1 MQKTHLH
8 VHGNMS
14 SAELRIK
21 ELESTKDRDKQRL
34 AKLESTLKEQL
45 NERNSLLLVLWTR
58 LSSLCGTDWAHDNSL
73 ISGRAL
79 PSLEAVAT
87 MLPGFS
93 KNLLAAVKTIESI
106 VGRFQDR
113 VKSVE
118 RELWREYQHLE
129 ETLEKRIKKLD
140 KIESLVRNGIATG
153 NLGIAGQMSQALLE
167 EQKQRMAKLED
178 AYRQL
183 KIDNATLR
191 TANEVRARQA
201 QDAMLDPRAEKGYDA
216 GSPSPSIPTG
226 PTRRDRSVERDSHR
240 GVGSR
245 QSSQTLGI
253 TRTTSS
259 GSSTHR
265 MSLSRTSTLTREKSN
280 QSRSAGTEND
290 AGGFTASGS
299 TGDVLNEFNNP
310 SGSTLTG
317 NGPLSPG
324 APSDAEMKWLHRLKD
339 LEGKLR
345 AEREGRLLDRSE
357 ASRKIVTLE
366 EVALQA
372 QAREAK
378 LERRKRMEAAL
389 SAAGGAGGGSGGDK
403 GKGAN

>member
-1 MQKTHLH
+1 
-8 VHGNMS
+8 
-14 SAELRIK
+14 
-21 ELESTKDRDKQRL
+21 
-34 AKLESTLKEQL
+34 
-45 NERNSLLLVLWTR
+45 
-58 LSSLCGTDWAHDNSL
+58 
-73 ISGRAL
+73 
-79 PSLEAVAT
+79 

-93 KNLLAAVKTIESI
+93 KNLLAAVRTIESI
-106 VGRFQDR
+106 VGKFQDR

-140 KIESLVRNGIATG
+140 KIESLVRNGVATG
-153 NLGIAGQMSQALLE
+153 SIGIAGQMSQALLE

-183 KIDNATLR
+183 KVDNATLR
-191 TANEVRARQA
+191 TANEVRSRQA
-201 QDAMLDPRAEKGYDA
+201 QDAMLDPRADKGYDA

-226 PTRRDRSVERDSHR
+226 PTRRDRSGERDSHR

-245 QSSQTLGI
+245 QSSRTLGL

-259 GSSTHR
+259 GSSAHR
-265 MSLSRTSTLTREKSN
+265 MSLSRTSTLTRERSN
-280 QSRSAGTEND
+280 QSRGAGAEND
-290 AGGFTASGS
+290 AGGGFTATSAAA
-299 TGDVLNEFNNP
+299 TPDVLSEYSNP
-310 SGSTLTG
+310 PSSSTLTAG
-317 NGPLSPG
+317 GGGGGGPLSPG

-378 LERRKRMEAAL
+378 MERRKRMEAAL
-389 SAAGGAGGGSGGDK
+389 SAAGSGGAGGGSGG
-403 GKGAN
+403 GGGGAN